1 MIIAGVDGNKRIDL
15 LAQKVASL
23 ILAGVKTDKILI
35 LTLNSFKKDKII
47 SKINEIVFANSS
59 CGYGQLNVSTFAGV
73 AYNSILKN
81 WTSVENLIT
90 QMGGESEIYPTLS
103 GLDVSQYFLKK
114 IVKETDFD
122 DYFSKKNLLH
132 QLLRRYKLIVE
143 NSLTDNEISLKTNIL
158 DETFATPAL
167 KVINKYKLESSRYR
181 IFDNLKQISSFM
193 FLLKAGKIKDFDNV
207 EYLFADDV
215 DEYSFLGFEFLKY
228 MLGKAKEKFVFLDK
242 KGCSRKGYLCG
253 YANAYEDLKKE
264 FNFEEK
270 EIDCI
275 SSIADDAEKI
285 FSNIVSEKNDKLK
298 NLETYNFSKRL
309 EMIEACALK
318 INELLDKGVNIN
330 KIQIIT
336 PLIDDNLLYSLKEF
350 LKKRKI
356 KILSLTGNKKIVEN
370 LYVYAFIT
378 ILELLNSNW
387 GIKPNSFEIRIL
399 LNEILQI
406 PIYNCKEFIDYYEK
420 NGALPQLSDKKYL
433 QYDNLVNLINDEELK
448 RKEISEQ
455 FQVIFKSIIAP
466 NMLANSDF
474 EPINLLSKSID
485 EFEKI
490 KIKFEKL
497 SNIKLTAIDWL
508 VHIKNSIVA
517 QNPSKPAHIDENS
530 LVVSTPQKIVDFSL
544 ESDYQL
550 WLDTSSHEWIK
561 EDTGT
566 IYNAWVFQKNFDVKE
581 FTPEINRELTLDKT
595 ARLLRKLALCAKNK
609 ILFYSSTFDVSGR
622 ENFGELPEFIEAEE
636 ENKENFKFIPRDD
649 QQEILNYKSGKMAVP
664 AVPGA
669 GKTTVMLALLVELV
683 KKGIKPQEILV
694 LTYMESAAR
703 NFLNRYKKTTSQRR
717 NLPQISTIHAFAF
730 KILMENNNYA
740 FVNLPE
746 DFSICDDIQKTA
758 IIKDICA
765 YNTPQG
771 KNIDD
776 YAQLMLSAI
785 SKTKISQITLSEL
798 NTFSNDTTIDEFRQI
813 YEAYLQRLKELSLL
827 DYDDLLIYSIKLL
840 KENPDI
846 AKFYQEKFKVIIED
860 EAQDSSVIQQEF
872 ISILSEKNQNVIRC
886 GDVNQAILGTFSNS
900 DVQGFKNFISNNQKV
915 EMFRSQRCAKGIYEF
930 ANKIIDESKKNPVMQ
945 DAFYDLKMQGVE
957 GKNPISKKPI
967 NYEIFENP
975 IDEQEMILNDIK
987 SKLAANLTAPSFAIL
1002 LRTNKQVAL
1011 WSAFIEKQGLKVIA
1025 RGDAYRQKKV
1035 FSFILSAIELF
1046 TNPWNNKTLAKFYKE
1061 YCNIDKLKFD
1071 KDLFNFIESNSSIIL
1086 TPDFIRNN
1094 NANKDFEKFWWE
1106 AFSIVES
1113 STLDIQEIVIYC
1125 ANTYFD
1131 DIIDKSNAFL
1141 FSILIKRYINT
1152 IDYDDKFQLNY
1163 IPELLKYFK
1172 NLLSQRTLKGIS
1184 LFSKEDEDVDYSGFV
1199 QIMTVH
1205 KAKGAEFDYVYMP
1218 EFTDFNYS
1226 LDFAKICEKIQK
1238 RKSPLLSKLT
1248 KISTKKE
1255 VLVSTTAKE
1264 EIDETLR
1271 LIYVAVTRA
1280 KLGLTFSYSTKN
1292 EFNRPNSCVEFIET
1306 MLVDNI

>member
-1 MIIAGVDGNKRIDL
+1 MIISGVDGNKRIDL
-15 LAQKVASL
+15 LAEKIASL
-23 ILAGVKTDKILI
+23 ILSGVKTDKILV

-47 SKINEIVFANSS
+47 SKVNEIIFQNSS
-59 CGYGQLNVSTFAGV
+59 CGYGQLNVSTFSGI

-81 WTSVENLIT
+81 WTSIENLIT

-143 NSLTDNEISLKTNIL
+143 NALTDNEISSKSNIL
-158 DETFATPAL
+158 AETFASPAL

-193 FLLKAGKIKDFDNV
+193 FLLKSGKIKDFDNI
-207 EYLFADDV
+207 EYFFADDV

-228 MLGKAKEKFVFLDK
+228 MLGKTKEKFIFLDK

-264 FNFEEK
+264 FNFAEK
-270 EIDCI
+270 EIDEF
-275 SSIADDAEKI
+275 SDIANDAEKI
-285 FSNIVSEKNDKLK
+285 FSNIITGENQKLK
-298 NLETYNFSKRL
+298 NFETYNFSKRL
-309 EMIEACALK
+309 EMIEACATK
-318 INELLDKGVNIN
+318 VNELLDKGIEIN
-330 KIQIIT
+330 KIQIVT
-336 PLIDDNLLYSLKEF
+336 PLVDDNLLYSLKEF

-356 KILSLTGNKKIVEN
+356 KIQSLTGNKKITEN

-378 ILELLNSNW
+378 ILELLNSDW
-387 GIKPNSFEIRIL
+387 GIVPNSFEIRIL

-406 PIYNCKEFIDYYEK
+406 PIYTCKNFIDYYEK
-420 NGALPQLSDKKYL
+420 QGKLPKLEDNKYL
-433 QYDNLVNLINDEELK
+433 QYNNLIDLINNEELK
-448 RKEISEQ
+448 TKEISEQ

-466 NMLANSDF
+466 NMIANSDF

-490 KIKFEKL
+490 KVKFEKL

-530 LVVSTPQKIVDFSL
+530 LVISTPQKIVDFSID
-544 ESDYQL
+544 SDYQI
-550 WLDTSSHEWIK
+550 WLDVSSNEWMK

-566 IYNAWVFQKNFDVKE
+566 IYNSWVFQKNFDVQE
-581 FTPEINRELTLDKT
+581 FTPEMNRQLTLDKT
-595 ARLLRKLALCAKNK
+595 ARLLRKLVLCAKNK
-609 ILFYSSTFDVSGR
+609 ILVFSSTFDVSGR
-622 ENFGELPEFIEAEE
+622 ENFGELPEFIELEE
-636 ENKENFKFIPRDD
+636 ENKETFKFVPRDD
-649 QQEILNYKSGKMAVP
+649 QKEILNYMSGKMAVP

-669 GKTTVMLALLVELV
+669 GKTTVMLGLLIELV

-730 KILMENNNYA
+730 KVLMENNNYA
-740 FVNLPE
+740 YVNLPE

-765 YNTPQG
+765 YNLPQG

-776 YAQLMLSAI
+776 YAQLMLTAI
-785 SKTKISQITLSEL
+785 SKTKISQITLKEL
-798 NTFSNDTTIDEFRQI
+798 KEYSNDTTIDEFRQI
-813 YEAYLQRLKELSLL
+813 FEAYSQRLKELSLL
-827 DYDDLLIYSIKLL
+827 DYDDLLVYSIKLL

-860 EAQDSSVIQQEF
+860 EAQDSSLIQQEF

-900 DVQGFKNFISNNQKV
+900 DVQGFKDFIASNKKV

-930 ANKIIDESKKNPVMQ
+930 ANKILEETKKNPVMQ
-945 DAFYDLKMQGVE
+945 NAFYDLKMQGVE
-957 GKNPISKKPI
+957 GKNPVSTNPI
-967 NYEIFENP
+967 NYEVLENP

-987 SKLAANLTAPSFAIL
+987 SKLSNNPKPPSFAIL

-1035 FSFILSAIELF
+1035 FSFILAAVELF
-1046 TNPWNNKTLAKFYKE
+1046 ANPWDNKILAKFYKE

-1071 KDLFNFIESNSSIIL
+1071 RDLYNFIEKNPAIIL
-1086 TPDFIRNN
+1086 NPEFIKNN

-1106 AFSIVES
+1106 AFSIAES
-1113 STLDIQEIVIYC
+1113 STLDIQEIVIFC

-1163 IPELLKYFK
+1163 IPELIKYFK

-1184 LFSKEDEDVDYSGFV
+1184 LFSKEDEDIDYSGFV

-1205 KAKGAEFDYVYMP
+1205 KAKGTEFDYVYMP
-1218 EFTDFNYS
+1218 EFTDYNYS
-1226 LDFAKICEKIQK
+1226 LDFTKIFEKIQK
-1238 RKSPLLSKLT
+1238 RKSPLLTKLT

-1255 VLVSTTAKE
+1255 VLVSTSAKE

-1280 KLGLTFSYSTKN
+1280 KLGLTFSYAKKN
-1292 EFNRPNSCVEFIET
+1292 EFNRNNSCVEFIEDFFI
-1306 MLVDNI
+1306 LND